1 MVRPGNKAHFPTAC
15 WPLLLLFILVSDEAA
30 AKKLYKYQ
38 DEQGRWHFSDKLPI
52 TDRNVEVRQL
62 QPATQQKVKLEK
74 RGHQYN
80 PHFYAINHFP
90 GPAEIEVDWKKA
102 ENAIADPPL
111 PQRFVIGPGASKDL
125 FNVRGA
131 VENQPWHFTLQ
142 YRYTIGQPLP
152 DYTGSQAYLPP
163 IAPGSRF
170 QITQAFGGSFSHQ
183 DEQNYYAVDIMMPI
197 GTPVHAARGGVVAEV
212 YDDYSKHGT
221 EQAYADKANSIRMLH
236 DDGSMA
242 IYAHLELETAQVHPG
257 LQVEAGELIGYSG
270 NTGFTTGPHLHF
282 AIQINQ
288 GMQLVSVPFRF
299 IDKHGQSFEPQQGI
313 WLEGF
318 KP

>member
-1 MVRPGNKAHFPTAC
+1 MVMR
-15 WPLLLLFILVSDEAA
+15 WPLLLLLVLISSGAG

-38 DEQGRWHFSDKLPI
+38 DEQGRWHFSDKPPI
-52 TDRNVEVRQL
+52 TDRKVEVRQL
-62 QPATQQKVKLEK
+62 KPATQQKVRLEK
-74 RGHQYN
+74 RGDKFH
-80 PHFYAINHFP
+80 PFFYAINQYP
-90 GPAEIEVDWKKA
+90 GPIEIEVAWEKA

-111 PQRFVIGPGASKDL
+111 PQRFVVSPGESADL

-131 VENQPWHFTLQ
+131 VENQSWRFTLQ
-142 YRYTIGQPLP
+142 YRYMIGQPLT
-152 DYTGSQAYLPP
+152 DYAGSQAYLPP
-163 IAPGSRF
+163 TAPGSRF
-170 QITQAFGGSFSHQ
+170 QITQAFDGEFSHQ
-183 DEQNYYAVDIMMPI
+183 DEQNRYAVDIMMPI
-197 GTPVHAARGGVVAEV
+197 GTPVHAARSGIVLEV
-212 YDDYSKHGT
+212 DDDYFKSGT
-221 EQAYADKANSIRMLH
+221 EQAYANKANSIRILH

-242 IYAHLELETAQVHPG
+242 IYAHLELEKAQVHPG

-288 GMQLVSVPFRF
+288 GMQLASVPFRF
-299 IDKHGQSFEPQQGI
+299 TDREGRTFEPQQGS